1 MGNSL
6 KIKRIA
12 ILVGGLSDEF
22 DISIRTGKQVE
33 EILEKKY
40 ITKTIKVINDLNKLL
55 TDLSSFKPD
64 IVFNALHG
72 NFGEDGQVQSLLNIL
87 KIPYTHSGVAS
98 SSIGMDKFLS
108 KLIFKQKGILC
119 PLGIKTT
126 IKELKNKEL
135 KISQI
140 IKPING
146 GSSIGIYKLHPK
158 EKKKNSKILNNLE
171 NNDEILL
178 EEFIPGRE
186 ITVGILD
193 DKVCGITEIVPK
205 LDFYDY
211 ESKYIDVAKHI
222 QNPEIPDK
230 IKNKLF
236 ENSILA
242 HKTLGCN
249 CISRCDFRYNEDK
262 GEAYLLEINTQ
273 PGLTENSLL
282 PEMAL
287 ANGTS
292 FLELCEM
299 LIINAKCEKF

>member
-1 MGNSL
+1 MENSL
-6 KIKRIA
+6 NIKRIA
-12 ILVGGLSDEF
+12 ILVGGLSEEF

-33 EILEKKY
+33 KILEKKY
-40 ITKTIKVINDLNKLL
+40 VTKTIKVISDLNKLL
-55 TDLSSFKPD
+55 SDLSFFKPNL
-64 IVFNALHG
+64 VFNALHG

-119 PLGIKTT
+119 PFGIKTT
-126 IKELKNKEL
+126 IKELKNEEL
-135 KISQI
+135 KIAQI

-146 GSSIGIYKLHPK
+146 GSSIGIYKLEPK
-158 EKKKNSKILNNLE
+158 EKKKNLKILNNFDS
-171 NNDEILL
+171 NDEVLL
-178 EEFIPGRE
+178 EQFIPGRE

-193 DKVCGITEIVPK
+193 DKICGITEIVPRF
-205 LDFYDY
+205 DFYDY
-211 ESKYIDVAKHI
+211 KSKYIDVAKHI
-222 QNPEIPDK
+222 QNPKISEK

-236 ENSILA
+236 ESSILA

-262 GEAYLLEINTQ
+262 EEAYLLEINTQ

-287 ANGTS
+287 ANGIS
-292 FLELCEM
+292 FLELCEI
-299 LIINAKCEKF
+299 LIT